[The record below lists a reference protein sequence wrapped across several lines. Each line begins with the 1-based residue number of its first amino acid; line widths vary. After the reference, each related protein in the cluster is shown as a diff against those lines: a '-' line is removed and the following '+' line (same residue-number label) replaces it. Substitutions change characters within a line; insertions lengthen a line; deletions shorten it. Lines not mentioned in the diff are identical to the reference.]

1 MKKQRSINW
10 KIGRLVLIAV
20 GVGLLIGSGVGLWR
34 EIERYGSQ
42 KRSELIVASQVF
54 GSAAAQAIEAR
65 DRHAVLQAIRAI
77 ARVPTLTY
85 AAVRDEQ
92 GVLIAELGDG
102 VRLDGDLDIG
112 EGIAFSPLALARS
125 SSVLVRTPVVSSGS
139 RVGEITL
146 VSDTGELRERLVE
159 QILMGLLTVVLAV
172 LIGLGISIR
181 MQRQITRP
189 LIALAQTMTG
199 VRLNHNYD
207 ARAPVVSNDE
217 IGQLAL
223 SFNTMIGEIRKRD
236 ERLARHREQLED
248 DVASRTRD
256 LLEAKD
262 LAEEANRAKSD
273 FLATMSHEIRTPMN
287 GMLVMAELL
296 AGSELPERQ
305 RRYAEVIAR
314 SGQSLLSIIND
325 ILDFA
330 KVESGKLELEET
342 RVDLRDVADT
352 VTALFGERA
361 RSAGL
366 DLAAVIEPEAPV
378 AVAGDPTRLTQVV
391 SNLVGNAIKFTKDG
405 HVLVRIGRD
414 SSDRGRLLV
423 GVEDTG
429 IGIPADKLG
438 AIFEAFSQADQST
451 TRQFGGTGLGLSIC
465 KRLVEAMGGEIGVE
479 SESGRGS
486 RFFFSV
492 PLVELDSESE
502 EGAKDEAAPAPL
514 LFCAR
519 GAATREALAA
529 FAQTSGFTMIDTAAK
544 PEIAADPP
552 PGYWLADADDLVA
565 VGTRPQRALGV
576 VALAT
581 FGDPVGEEALA
592 RGLADTLLR
601 RPLSAQE
608 TRALFAR
615 IRSGAPLAEPS
626 VAAAAIGGE
635 LPRFSRARI
644 LVADDSPVN
653 REVAIAALAR
663 FGVEP
668 DTVTN
673 GREALAAA
681 REGGYDLV
689 LMDVSMPEMDGYEAT
704 RRIRAVESA
713 AGRLRTPIVAL
724 TAHVVGADAE
734 GWRDAGMDAI
744 LHKPFTVPKLGE
756 MLASFLTS
764 EPASERPTAP
774 DQPPSAQRGSAS
786 QPDAAPDS
794 TGAPVLDQ
802 ETMAQLAE
810 MAGSAGAGFLV
821 RIVGLY
827 RENAPRALE
836 ELAQAAASGDA
847 AGCASAAH
855 ALKSMSVNIGATDL
869 ASLLQEIEASA
880 RQDGR
885 ATDQEAIADARSRLD
900 TALAALADAFPEAFE
915 PRIPAADAALAV

>member
-1 MKKQRSINW
+1 MRRHRSINW

-20 GVGLLIGSGVGLWR
+20 GVALLIGSGVGLWR

-42 KRSELIVASQVF
+42 KRGELLVASHVF
-54 GSAAAQAIEAR
+54 GAAAAQAIEAR

-77 ARVPTLTY
+77 GRVPTLTY
-85 AAVRDEQ
+85 AAVRDAR
-92 GVLIAELGDG
+92 GALIAELGDG

-125 SSVLVRTPVVSSGS
+125 SSVLVRTPVISGGN

-146 VSDTGELRERLVE
+146 VSDTGELRERLIE
-159 QILMGLLTVVLAV
+159 LILMGLLTTGLAAA
-172 LIGLGISIR
+172 IGLLISIR

-189 LIALAQTMTG
+189 LMALAQTMTS
-199 VRLNHNYD
+199 VRLSHDYD
-207 ARAPVVSNDE
+207 ARAPVTSNDE

-236 ERLARHREQLED
+236 DRLARHRERLED
-248 DVASRTRD
+248 DVAARTQD

-262 LAEEANRAKSD
+262 VAEEASRAKSD

-361 RSAGL
+361 RAAGL
-366 DLAAVIEPEAPV
+366 DLAAVIEPDAPV
-378 AVAGDPTRLTQVV
+378 AVSGDPTRLTQVV
-391 SNLVGNAIKFTKDG
+391 SNLVGNAIKFTKSG

-414 SSDRGRLLV
+414 GADPGRLLV

-429 IGIPADKLG
+429 IGIPAEKLG
-438 AIFEAFSQADQST
+438 AIFDAFSQADQST

-492 PLVELDSESE
+492 PLAALDAGRADSTP
-502 EGAKDEAAPAPL
+502 DEPAPAPL

-519 GAATREALAA
+519 GAATREALGA
-529 FAQTSGFTMIDTAAK
+529 FARAGAFAVIDAGH

-552 PGYWLADADDLVA
+552 PGYWLADADDLLA
-565 VGTRPQRALGV
+565 VGTRPERALGV
-576 VALAT
+576 VALAS

-608 TRALFAR
+608 TGALLSR
-615 IRSGAPLAEPS
+615 IRSGAPLAKPTG
-626 VAAAAIGGE
+626 AASAPAGE
-635 LPRFSRARI
+635 LPRFSRSRI

-663 FGVEP
+663 YGVEP
-668 DTVTN
+668 ETVTN
-673 GREALAAA
+673 GREALGAA
-681 REGGYDLV
+681 REGTFDLI
-689 LMDVSMPEMDGYEAT
+689 LMDVSMPEMDGYEAA
-704 RRIRAVESA
+704 RRIRAVEEA
-713 AGRLRTPIVAL
+713 AGRARTPIVAL

-734 GWRDAGMDAI
+734 GWRAAGMDAI
-744 LHKPFTVPKLGE
+744 LHKPFTVVKLGE
-756 MLASFLTS
+756 TLAAFLTPEAASAARYSDAPKQSAAAAARPDS
-764 EPASERPTAP
+764 EPEQGLSQALDP
-774 DQPPSAQRGSAS
+774 D
-786 QPDAAPDS
+786 
-794 TGAPVLDQ
+794 TI
-802 ETMAQLAE
+802 EQLVE
-810 MAGSAGAGFLV
+810 MAGSAGSGFLARV
-821 RIVGLY
+821 VGLY
-827 RENAPRALE
+827 RDNAPRALD
-836 ELAQAAASGDA
+836 ELVEAASGADA
-847 AGCASAAH
+847 QASASAAH
-855 ALKSMSVNIGATDL
+855 ALKSMSANMGAVVL
-869 ASLLQEIEASA
+869 ADFLQDVEAQA
-880 RQDGR
+880 REQGVSPDEATLAGVR
-885 ATDQEAIADARSRLD
+885 ARLD
-900 TALAALADAFPEAFE
+900 LALAALADRFPDAFE
-915 PRIPAADAALAV
+915 TASPAPTPALAV